1 MDTRTFEITTTV
13 RGEDVQAAKE
23 QLQAILDDLRDQV
36 PEAVM
41 GEITTEPA
49 PEERPKP
56 LRYSEIH
63 VN

>member
-1 MDTRTFEITTTV
+1 M
-13 RGEDVQAAKE
+13 QAAKE

-36 PEAVM
+36 PEAVV